1 MVLKLTNNVSKKTYE
16 YTVIDLEDSTLY
28 YHFDNFVLED
38 NMDDGEYNYEL
49 FDENEKM
56 VAQGLLQIGLYTSEN
71 KVYSEN
77 VKTYKQY
84 NSN

>member
-16 YTVIDLEDSTLY
+16 YAVNDLNDSKLY

-38 NMDDGEYNYEL
+38 NMDDGEYGYEL
-49 FDENEKM
+49 FDDDEKM
-56 VAQGLLQIGLYTSEN
+56 VAKGLLQIGLYTSEN

>member
-28 YHFDNFVLED
+28 YHFNNFVLED
-38 NMDDGEYNYEL
+38 NMDEGEYGYEL
-49 FDENEKM
+49 FDDDEKM

>member
-38 NMDDGEYNYEL
+38 NMEEGEYDYFLYDSEDEL
-49 FDENEKM
+49 
-56 VAQGLLQIGLYTSEN
+56 VAQGLVQIGTYESDHN
-71 KVYSEN
+71 VYSKEP
-77 VKTYKQY
+77 KQTYKQY
-84 NSN
+84 QG